1 MAISM
6 RKKEALCGTMPHS
19 ATVITMQNN
28 KPQKKKSSPI
38 ITVLY
43 VVGIALAV
51 GVYVFNDA
59 SGYLIPG
66 VAPLALA
73 TVAFTYMYQ
82 HYKENRA
89 NRDGML
95 VPQMIILGV
104 LASIS
109 VISGLMQIYAAL
121 VS

>member
-1 MAISM
+1 MA
-6 RKKEALCGTMPHS
+6 
-19 ATVITMQNN
+19 N
-28 KPQKKKSSPI
+28 QKKQKNKSNPI

-43 VVGIALAV
+43 VIGIAVAV

-73 TVAFTYMYQ
+73 TVVFTYMYQ
-82 HYKENRA
+82 HYNENKE

-95 VPQMIILGV
+95 VPQMIILGI
-104 LASIS
+104 LAGIS
-109 VISGLMQIYAAL
+109 VVSGLMQIYAAL
-121 VS
+121 VSLQ

>member
-1 MAISM
+1 MAN
-6 RKKEALCGTMPHS
+6 
-19 ATVITMQNN
+19 Q
-28 KPQKKKSSPI
+28 PQKKKKNSPI

-66 VAPLALA
+66 VAPFALA
-73 TVAFTYMYQ
+73 MVVFTYMYQ
-82 HYKENRA
+82 HYTENRE

-95 VPQMIILGV
+95 LPQMIILGI
-104 LASIS
+104 LAGIS
-109 VISGLMQIYAAL
+109 VISGAMQVYAAIVTL
-121 VS
+121 S